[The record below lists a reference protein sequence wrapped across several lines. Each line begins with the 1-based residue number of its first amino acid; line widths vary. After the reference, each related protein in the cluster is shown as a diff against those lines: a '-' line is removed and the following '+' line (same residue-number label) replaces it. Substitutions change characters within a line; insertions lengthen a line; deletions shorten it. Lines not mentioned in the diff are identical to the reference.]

1 MTKPSIR
8 TTTLVMLLLTAI
20 TALSMF
26 GAACGDD
33 DDDDGDG
40 DASTPVATRP
50 AAEVTESAG
59 ETPGATEPASGGFT
73 TIVTKEPGAASG
85 VILTT
90 YDGYTLYT
98 FDNDVAGSGAS
109 ACGASCTGAWPPLSV
124 PNPTAS
130 SEATG
135 ELGTITRDDGSPQVT
150 YDGKPL
156 YLYSGDASPGDTNGD
171 GVGGVW
177 HVATP

>member
-8 TTTLVMLLLTAI
+8 PATSVMLLLAAS

-26 GAACGDD
+26 AVACGDGD
-33 DDDDGDG
+33 DAGDDG
-40 DASTPVATRP
+40 DASTPVATQPSAEATEP
-50 AAEVTESAG
+50 AG
-59 ETPGATEPASGGFT
+59 KTPGATEPTTGGFT
-73 TIVTKEPGAASG
+73 TIITKEPSALSG
-85 VILTT
+85 IILTT

-109 ACGASCTGAWPPLSV
+109 ACDTTCAGAWPPLSV

-130 SEATG
+130 SEVTG
-135 ELGTITRDDGSPQVT
+135 ELGTITRDDDSPQVT

-156 YLYSGDASPGDTNGD
+156 YLYSGDASPGDTNGE

-177 HVATP
+177 HVTAP